1 MLHQADADRTRAIG
15 MRMLQAVRSLQ
26 MPHVGADPSHPF
38 LSISVGAVSRIPDS
52 PLVEELVAAA
62 DVALYAAKRGG
73 RNRLVMAGGQAVAP
87 HTDPSP
93 LV

>member
-1 MLHQADADRTRAIG
+1 C
-15 MRMLQAVRSLQ
+15 
-26 MPHVGADPSHPF
+26 

-73 RNRLVMAGGQAVAP
+73 RNRLVMAGGQALAP
-87 HTDPSP
+87 QTDASHPP
-93 LV
+93 G